1 MQADLERLIDLQ
13 QADLRLRELNTLI
26 RVFPHLRKE
35 TEQKLVTAHQ
45 ILKSAQEAKT
55 HNATER
61 KKLELDVQ
69 QFTEKIEKFKSQM
82 SEVKTNE
89 AYRAL
94 QHEIAH
100 VEKEKAGAEDRELE
114 AMVGADSFDVQIKEA
129 EAEVKVAE
137 RDINADLKRLD
148 GDQKV
153 REDEA
158 AKLNTHR
165 EELRSGISEESL
177 DEYERLAG
185 AKDGQALAEARD
197 EICQACMTQ
206 LRPQIFMEV
215 RNREKLHTCGT
226 CHRILYFAEPPTVDV
241 EKEMARGNQA

>member
-1 MQADLERLIDLQ
+1 MQADLERLIELQ

-26 RVFPHLRKE
+26 RVFPRLRQE
-35 TEQKLVTAHQ
+35 TEQKLATARQ
-45 ILKSAQEAKT
+45 TLQSARDAKT

-69 QFTEKIEKFKSQM
+69 QFTGKIDKYKGQM
-82 SEVKTNE
+82 LEVKTND

-100 VEKEKAGAEDRELE
+100 FEKEKAKAEDRELE
-114 AMVGADSFDVQIKEA
+114 AMVGADDFDVKIKDA
-129 EAEVKVAE
+129 EGEVKTAE
-137 RDINADLKRLD
+137 RTINAELKRLD
-148 GDQKV
+148 AEQKV

-158 AKLNTHR
+158 AELNVHC
-165 EELRSGISEESL
+165 EELRSGISADSL
-177 DEYERLAG
+177 EEYERLAG
-185 AKDGQALAEARD
+185 AKHGQALAEARD

-206 LRPQIFMEV
+206 LRPQIYLEV

-226 CHRILYFAEPPTVDV
+226 CHRILYFAGPPAVDV
-241 EKEMARGNQA
+241 ENEMARGNKA

>member
-26 RVFPHLRKE
+26 RVFPRLRQE
-35 TEQKLVTAHQ
+35 TEQKLETARQ
-45 ILKSAQEAKT
+45 TLQSARDAKT

-61 KKLELDVQ
+61 KKIELDVL
-69 QFTEKIEKFKSQM
+69 QFAGKIDKFKGQM
-82 SEVKTNE
+82 LEVKTND

-100 VEKEKAGAEDRELE
+100 FEKEKATAEDRELE
-114 AMVGADSFDVQIKEA
+114 AMVGADDFDGKIKD
-129 EAEVKVAE
+129 AEVEVKTAE
-137 RDINADLKRLD
+137 QTINAELQRIDAE
-148 GDQKV
+148 QKI

-158 AKLNTHR
+158 AQLSAHR
-165 EELRSGISEESL
+165 EELCSGISEESL
-177 DEYERLAG
+177 DEYQRLAA
-185 AKDGQALAEARD
+185 AKHGRALAEARD

-226 CHRILYFAEPPTVDV
+226 CHRILYFAGPPAAGV
-241 EKEMARGNQA
+241 ETEMARGNQA